1 VENNPKQHGI
11 DEYAARLIRHK
22 AYQLI
27 GTAGFTASD
36 REDLEQEM
44 VIDLIMRLPKFDENK
59 ATHKTFV
66 ARIIERKISK
76 IIRHRKQE
84 IRDYRREGRSLN
96 ECIADGDGGTVERGE
111 TIAQDEMERRLGN
124 PNLTRQ
130 EHLDLVLDLTEV
142 ISRLPDHLRRLC
154 DFLQMERVSDAA
166 RQMDLPRTTL
176 NDHVRKLRQMF
187 ADARL
192 EDYL

>member
-1 VENNPKQHGI
+1 VENNQQHGI

-36 REDLEQEM
+36 RQDLEQEM
-44 VIDLIMRLPKFDENK
+44 VLDLIMRLPKFDENK

-76 IIRHRKQE
+76 LIRHRTQE

-96 ECIADGDGGTVERGE
+96 EQIVGDDGAAVERGD
-111 TIAQDEMERRLGN
+111 TLAHDEVDRRLSKRQ
-124 PNLTRQ
+124 LTRQ
-130 EHLDLVLDLTEV
+130 EHLDLVIDMADV
-142 ISRLPDHLRRLC
+142 ISLLPDHLRRLC
-154 DFLQMERVSDAA
+154 ELLQTDNVSDAA
-166 RQMDLPRTTL
+166 RQAGIPRTTI
-176 NDHVRKLRQMF
+176 NDHVRKLRALF
-187 ADARL
+187 EDAKL
-192 EDYL
+192 GDYL